1 MSLIIYISLSIII
14 IMVLLLLV
22 IGNYFF
28 NKVVLRSKKT
38 LLDDNHDLDIGVTII
53 QWEIDNK
60 WLESQPF
67 EDIELVAF
75 DGLIL
80 HGYYLLAK
88 NPTNKTVIL
97 AHGYTSK
104 GMELGGFT
112 KFYFEILGFNVLIPD
127 NRGHGLSEGNYI
139 GFGWHD
145 RKDYLGWI
153 DYVIIKNGS
162 DSQIILHGISIGAAT
177 VLMVSGEALND
188 NIKCIISDCAYT
200 SAKDI
205 LAYQMK
211 KMYNLSAIP
220 LIQITSL
227 ICKIKAGYYF
237 GEASAVKQ
245 VNKAKKP
252 ILFIHGEDDLFVP
265 TKMVYSLYEKC
276 KSYKELFIVP
286 KACHANAYHTDTKGY
301 QQKATQFI
309 DKYISC

>member
-1 MSLIIYISLSIII
+1 MLFIIDIFLSLII

-38 LLDDNHDLDIGVTII
+38 LLDDNHDLDIDVTII

-104 GMELGGFT
+104 GMELGGLT

-127 NRGHGLSEGNYI
+127 NRGHGL
-139 GFGWHD
+139 
-145 RKDYLGWI
+145 
-153 DYVIIKNGS
+153 
-162 DSQIILHGISIGAAT
+162 
-177 VLMVSGEALND
+177 
-188 NIKCIISDCAYT
+188 
-200 SAKDI
+200 
-205 LAYQMK
+205 
-211 KMYNLSAIP
+211 
-220 LIQITSL
+220 
-227 ICKIKAGYYF
+227 
-237 GEASAVKQ
+237 
-245 VNKAKKP
+245 
-252 ILFIHGEDDLFVP
+252 
-265 TKMVYSLYEKC
+265 
-276 KSYKELFIVP
+276 
-286 KACHANAYHTDTKGY
+286 
-301 QQKATQFI
+301 
-309 DKYISC
+309 